1 MATPTSKNISI
12 AFVPCRIFPNYTKGI
27 DSDFTEKFGELIARF
42 NSGNRNIK
50 ELSEELAKLS
60 RNLSE
65 EQHRHVPENMPK
77 EELVILDT
85 LTRHVREL
93 STTERAKVIKVAR
106 YLLVRLKALLVL
118 N

>member
-65 EQHRHVPENMPK
+65 EQHRHVPENMPM
-77 EELVILDT
+77 VILDT
-85 LTRHVREL
+85 LTLHVREL